1 MSSQNTGINIFM
13 NTLGG
18 KWKCLILFLL
28 SQKKMRTKE
37 FYLSI
42 PTITQKVL
50 TEQLKQLEKDG
61 IVQREVFREV
71 PPRVEYRLTELGE
84 SFIPVLN
91 VMCDWGNTYAVTRGL
106 ELNGKICSHHKEKE
120 SIQLASI
127 IPNSME

>member
-28 SQKKMRTKE
+28 SQKEMRTKE
-37 FYLSI
+37 FYHHM

-71 PPRVEYRLTELGE
+71 PPRVEYRLTDLGK
-84 SFIPVLN
+84 SFVPVLN

-106 ELNGKICSHHKEKE
+106 ELNGKICSHYKGEE
-120 SIQLASI
+120 SSQLASI
-127 IPNSME
+127 TPNRLE

>member
-1 MSSQNTGINIFM
+1 MSNQNTGINIFM

-28 SQKKMRTKE
+28 SQKEMRTKE
-37 FYLSI
+37 FYQHI

-61 IVQREVFREV
+61 IVQRKVFREV
-71 PPRVEYRLTELGE
+71 PPRVEYSLTDLGK
-84 SFIPVLN
+84 SFVPVLN

-106 ELNGKICSHHKEKE
+106 DLDEKICLHHKEPE
-120 SIQLASI
+120 GIQSVSIP
-127 IPNSME
+127 PNRTE

>member
-1 MSSQNTGINIFM
+1 MSNQNTGINIFM

-28 SQKKMRTKE
+28 SQKEMRTKE
-37 FYLSI
+37 FYQHI

-71 PPRVEYRLTELGE
+71 PPRVEYSLTELGK
-84 SFIPVLN
+84 SFVPVLN
-91 VMCDWGNTYAVTRGL
+91 IMCDWGNTYAITRGL
-106 ELNGKICSHHKEKE
+106 ELDEKICFHLKE
-120 SIQLASI
+120 SEVIQLANI
-127 IPNSME
+127 LPHRTE